1 MSSSL
6 RFLRDFCGLASAA
19 FSSLPIGLQ
28 IKCTVANIDDSPL
41 VPKDLGSD
49 DTAKGTAKFTLV
61 EIEIREPD
69 E

>member
-6 RFLRDFCGLASAA
+6 RFLRDFCGLASAT

-41 VPKDLGSD
+41 VKKDLGSD
-49 DTAKGTAKFTLV
+49 DSAEGAAKLALV